1 MYERNAIVLERY
13 FCKKLGYQKTN
24 NLRENFNNY
33 CDLLDKIE
41 QFQVKN
47 EAENKA
53 LTEFNDVSS
62 KLANIQQTQEKL
74 YKRNAKLEYSR
85 NLVFGN
91 IEEDVNELSKCLN
104 KIESDISKTQT
115 AFIETREKFIS
126 TVELYQTKKKELDI
140 AIQNKNEA
148 EEEYNSVLENTRSN
162 FENIDLDIVD
172 YIKGITTDEIRKIK
186 RELIE
191 VITKNGAKEKI
202 PFDTDVVSK
211 ASEFATEISKKEA
224 ECYVIIY
231 DKTKKLLDEIEN
243 NSLKMDRHRK
253 WRRDNTAKLKFFNA
267 EKEYLIQ
274 FLDNE
279 RLPVMHGKKIHRKLM
294 LEACKNLI
302 LDVDQMN
309 NLYELILREEA
320 GRSAKKAYK
329 ELYNKDY
336 FRKIEEGSLQIE
348 DEASKLGLN
357 TAMVINSN
365 YWRVEGIREIYT
377 AFYQIITE
385 IYGKELEEF
394 ETAEEES
401 AKEQVSNIEES
412 VELELPQAKTIES
425 IAEEDD
431 DEIEDEEEN
440 QNIQNAQKIEEAV
453 EEKVKINNIEISNS
467 NLETEEFEEEED
479 DDFSDIESQIAELED
494 DLENEEYD
502 SMEDIPY
509 EDEKLED
516 EFDSEES
523 LFAPIIKAKETGE
536 DLKAALQ
543 AVKEGPSKKKK
554 SNIFKKLIKMN
565 TKGKKV
571 EG

>member
-24 NLRENFNNY
+24 NLKENFSNY
-33 CDLLDKIE
+33 CNLLDKIE
-41 QFQVKN
+41 QFQIKS
-47 EAENKA
+47 EAENKS
-53 LTEFNDVSS
+53 LIEFNDVSN
-62 KLANIQQTQEKL
+62 KLASIQQMQEKL

-85 NLVFGN
+85 NLIFGN

-115 AFIETREKFIS
+115 AFIETRENFIS
-126 TVELYQTKKKELDI
+126 TVELYQTKKKELDV

-148 EEEYNSVLENTRSN
+148 EEEYNSVLENAKAN
-162 FENIDLDIVD
+162 FENIELDIVD

-202 PFDTDVVSK
+202 PFDADIVSK

-394 ETAEEES
+394 ETAEEETS
-401 AKEQVSNIEES
+401 KEQTSNIEET

-431 DEIEDEEEN
+431 ETEEEEEK
-440 QNIQNAQKIEEAV
+440 QNIQNAQIVEETAK
-453 EEKVKINNIEISNS
+453 EKVKINNIEISNT
-467 NLETEEFEEEED
+467 NEDTEEFEEDEED
-479 DDFSDIESQIAELED
+479 EFSDIESQIAELED
-494 DLENEEYD
+494 DFENEEYD
-502 SMEDIPY
+502 SIEDIPY
-509 EDEKLED
+509 EDEKID
-516 EFDSEES
+516 DFDAEES

-554 SNIFKKLIKMN
+554 SNIFKNLIKMN

>member
-24 NLRENFNNY
+24 NLKENFSNY
-33 CDLLDKIE
+33 CNLLDKIE
-41 QFQVKN
+41 QFQIKS
-47 EAENKA
+47 EAENKS
-53 LTEFNDVSS
+53 LTEFNDVSN
-62 KLANIQQTQEKL
+62 KLASIQQMQEKL

-85 NLVFGN
+85 NLIFGN

-115 AFIETREKFIS
+115 AFIETRENFIS
-126 TVELYQTKKKELDI
+126 TVELYQTKKKELDL

-148 EEEYNSVLENTRSN
+148 EEEYNSVLENAKAN
-162 FENIDLDIVD
+162 FENIELDIVD

-202 PFDTDVVSK
+202 PFDADIVSK

-394 ETAEEES
+394 ETAEEETS
-401 AKEQVSNIEES
+401 KEQTSNIEET
-412 VELELPQAKTIES
+412 VELELPQAKTIEN

-431 DEIEDEEEN
+431 ETEEEEEK
-440 QNIQNAQKIEEAV
+440 QNIQNAQIVEETAK
-453 EEKVKINNIEISNS
+453 EKVKINNIEISNT
-467 NLETEEFEEEED
+467 NEDTEEFEEDEED
-479 DDFSDIESQIAELED
+479 EFSDIESQIAELED
-494 DLENEEYD
+494 DFENEEYD
-502 SMEDIPY
+502 SIEDIPY
-509 EDEKLED
+509 EDEKID
-516 EFDSEES
+516 DFDTEES

-554 SNIFKKLIKMN
+554 SNIFKNLIKMN

>member
-24 NLRENFNNY
+24 NLKENFSNY
-33 CDLLDKIE
+33 CNLLDKIE
-41 QFQVKN
+41 QFQIKS
-47 EAENKA
+47 EAENKS
-53 LTEFNDVSS
+53 LTEFNDVSN
-62 KLANIQQTQEKL
+62 KLASIQQIQEKL

-85 NLVFGN
+85 NLIFGN

-115 AFIETREKFIS
+115 AFIETRENFIS
-126 TVELYQTKKKELDI
+126 TVELYQTKKKELDL

-148 EEEYNSVLENTRSN
+148 EEEYNSVLENAKAN
-162 FENIDLDIVD
+162 FENIELDIVD

-202 PFDTDVVSK
+202 PFDADIVSK

-394 ETAEEES
+394 EIAEEETS
-401 AKEQVSNIEES
+401 KEQTSNIEET

-431 DEIEDEEEN
+431 ETEEEEEK
-440 QNIQNAQKIEEAV
+440 QNIQNAQIVEETAK
-453 EEKVKINNIEISNS
+453 EKVKINNIEISNT
-467 NLETEEFEEEED
+467 NEDTEEFEEDEED
-479 DDFSDIESQIAELED
+479 EFSDIESQIAELED
-494 DLENEEYD
+494 DFENEEYD
-502 SMEDIPY
+502 SIEDIPY
-509 EDEKLED
+509 EDEKID
-516 EFDSEES
+516 DFDTEES

-554 SNIFKKLIKMN
+554 SNIFKNLIKMN

>member
-24 NLRENFNNY
+24 NLKENFSNY
-33 CDLLDKIE
+33 CNLLDKIE
-41 QFQVKN
+41 QFQIKS
-47 EAENKA
+47 EAENKS
-53 LTEFNDVSS
+53 LTEFNDVSNR
-62 KLANIQQTQEKL
+62 LASIQQMQEKL

-85 NLVFGN
+85 NLIFGN

-115 AFIETREKFIS
+115 AFIETRENFIS
-126 TVELYQTKKKELDI
+126 TVELYQTKKKELDV

-148 EEEYNSVLENTRSN
+148 EEEYNSVLENAKAN
-162 FENIDLDIVD
+162 FENIELDIVD

-202 PFDTDVVSK
+202 PFDADIVSK

-357 TAMVINSN
+357 IAMVINSN

-394 ETAEEES
+394 ETAEEEK
-401 AKEQVSNIEES
+401 AKEQTSNIEET

-431 DEIEDEEEN
+431 EIEEEEEK
-440 QNIQNAQKIEEAV
+440 QNIQNAQIVEETAK
-453 EEKVKINNIEISNS
+453 EKVKINNIEISNT
-467 NLETEEFEEEED
+467 NEDTEEFEEDEED
-479 DDFSDIESQIAELED
+479 EFADIESQIAELED
-494 DLENEEYD
+494 DFENEEYD
-502 SMEDIPY
+502 SIKDIPY
-509 EDEKLED
+509 EDEKID
-516 EFDSEES
+516 DFDAEES

-554 SNIFKKLIKMN
+554 SNIFKNLIKMN

>member
-24 NLRENFNNY
+24 NLKENFSNY
-33 CDLLDKIE
+33 CNLLDKIE
-41 QFQVKN
+41 QFQIKS
-47 EAENKA
+47 EAENKS
-53 LTEFNDVSS
+53 LTEFNDISN
-62 KLANIQQTQEKL
+62 KLASIQQIQEKL

-85 NLVFGN
+85 NLIFGN

-115 AFIETREKFIS
+115 AFIETRENFIS
-126 TVELYQTKKKELDI
+126 TVELYQTKKKELDL

-148 EEEYNSVLENTRSN
+148 EEEYNSVLENAKAN
-162 FENIDLDIVD
+162 FENIELDIVD

-202 PFDTDVVSK
+202 PFDADIVSK

-394 ETAEEES
+394 ETAEEETS
-401 AKEQVSNIEES
+401 KEQISNIEET

-431 DEIEDEEEN
+431 ETEEEEEK
-440 QNIQNAQKIEEAV
+440 QNIQNAQIVEETAK
-453 EEKVKINNIEISNS
+453 EKVKINNIEISNT
-467 NLETEEFEEEED
+467 NEDTEEFEEDE
-479 DDFSDIESQIAELED
+479 FSDIESQIAELED
-494 DLENEEYD
+494 DFENEEYD
-502 SMEDIPY
+502 SIEDVPY
-509 EDEKLED
+509 EDEKID
-516 EFDSEES
+516 DFDAEES

-554 SNIFKKLIKMN
+554 SNIFKNLIKMN
-565 TKGKKV
+565 SKGKKV

>member
-24 NLRENFNNY
+24 NLKENFSNY
-33 CDLLDKIE
+33 CNLLDKIE
-41 QFQVKN
+41 QFQIKS
-47 EAENKA
+47 EAENKS
-53 LTEFNDVSS
+53 LTEFNDVSNR
-62 KLANIQQTQEKL
+62 LASIQQMQEKL

-85 NLVFGN
+85 NLIFGN

-115 AFIETREKFIS
+115 AFIETRENFIS

-148 EEEYNSVLENTRSN
+148 EEEYNSVLENAKAN
-162 FENIDLDIVD
+162 FENIELDIVD

-202 PFDTDVVSK
+202 PFDADIVSK

-394 ETAEEES
+394 ETAEEET
-401 AKEQVSNIEES
+401 AKEQTSNIEET

-431 DEIEDEEEN
+431 EIEEEEEK
-440 QNIQNAQKIEEAV
+440 QNIQNAQIVEETAK
-453 EEKVKINNIEISNS
+453 EKVKINNIEISNT
-467 NLETEEFEEEED
+467 NEDTEEFEEDEED
-479 DDFSDIESQIAELED
+479 EFSDIESQIAELED
-494 DLENEEYD
+494 DFENEEYD
-502 SMEDIPY
+502 SIEDIPY
-509 EDEKLED
+509 EDEKID
-516 EFDSEES
+516 DFDAEES

-554 SNIFKKLIKMN
+554 SNIFKNLIKMN

>member
-24 NLRENFNNY
+24 NLKENFSNY
-33 CDLLDKIE
+33 CNLLDKIE
-41 QFQVKN
+41 QFQIKS
-47 EAENKA
+47 EAENKS
-53 LTEFNDVSS
+53 LTEFNDVSN
-62 KLANIQQTQEKL
+62 KLASIQQMQEKL

-85 NLVFGN
+85 NLIFGN

-115 AFIETREKFIS
+115 AFIETRENFIS
-126 TVELYQTKKKELDI
+126 TVELYQTKKKELDL

-148 EEEYNSVLENTRSN
+148 EEEYNSVLENAKAN
-162 FENIDLDIVD
+162 FENIELYIVD

-202 PFDTDVVSK
+202 PFDADIVSK

-394 ETAEEES
+394 ETAEEETS
-401 AKEQVSNIEES
+401 KEQTSNIEET
-412 VELELPQAKTIES
+412 VELELPQAKTIEI

-431 DEIEDEEEN
+431 ETEEEEEK
-440 QNIQNAQKIEEAV
+440 QNIQNAQIVEETAK
-453 EEKVKINNIEISNS
+453 EKVKINNIEISNT
-467 NLETEEFEEEED
+467 NEDTEEFEEDEED
-479 DDFSDIESQIAELED
+479 EFSDIESQIAELED
-494 DLENEEYD
+494 DFENEEYD
-502 SMEDIPY
+502 SIEDIPY
-509 EDEKLED
+509 EDEKID
-516 EFDSEES
+516 DFDTEES

-554 SNIFKKLIKMN
+554 SNIFKNLIKMN

-571 EG
+571 EGE

>member
-24 NLRENFNNY
+24 NLKENFSNY
-33 CDLLDKIE
+33 CNLLDKIE
-41 QFQVKN
+41 QFQIKS
-47 EAENKA
+47 EAENKS
-53 LTEFNDVSS
+53 LTEFNDVSN
-62 KLANIQQTQEKL
+62 KLASIQQMQEKL

-85 NLVFGN
+85 NLIFGN

-115 AFIETREKFIS
+115 AFIETRENFIS
-126 TVELYQTKKKELDI
+126 TVELYQTKKKELDL

-148 EEEYNSVLENTRSN
+148 EEEYNSVLENAKAN
-162 FENIDLDIVD
+162 FENIELDIVD

-202 PFDTDVVSK
+202 PFDADIVSK

-357 TAMVINSN
+357 IAMVINSN

-394 ETAEEES
+394 ETAEEETS
-401 AKEQVSNIEES
+401 KEQTSNIEET

-431 DEIEDEEEN
+431 ETEEEEEK
-440 QNIQNAQKIEEAV
+440 QNIQNAQIVEETAK
-453 EEKVKINNIEISNS
+453 EKVKINNIEISNT
-467 NLETEEFEEEED
+467 NEDTEEFKEDEED
-479 DDFSDIESQIAELED
+479 EFSDIESQIAELED
-494 DLENEEYD
+494 DFENEEYD
-502 SMEDIPY
+502 SIEDVPY
-509 EDEKLED
+509 EDEKID
-516 EFDSEES
+516 DFDAEES
-523 LFAPIIKAKETGE
+523 VFAPIIKAKETGE

-543 AVKEGPSKKKK
+543 AVKEGTSKKKK
-554 SNIFKKLIKMN
+554 SNIFKNLIKMN

>member
-24 NLRENFNNY
+24 NLKENFSNY
-33 CDLLDKIE
+33 CNLLDKIE
-41 QFQVKN
+41 QFQIKS
-47 EAENKA
+47 EAENKS
-53 LTEFNDVSS
+53 LTEFNDVSN
-62 KLANIQQTQEKL
+62 KLASIQQMQEKL

-85 NLVFGN
+85 NLIFGN

-115 AFIETREKFIS
+115 AFIETRENFIS
-126 TVELYQTKKKELDI
+126 TVELYQTKKKELDL

-148 EEEYNSVLENTRSN
+148 EEEYNSVLENAKAN
-162 FENIDLDIVD
+162 FENIELDIVD

-202 PFDTDVVSK
+202 PFDADIVSK

-394 ETAEEES
+394 ETAEEEAS
-401 AKEQVSNIEES
+401 KEQTSNIEET
-412 VELELPQAKTIES
+412 VELELPQAKTIEN

-431 DEIEDEEEN
+431 ETEEEEEK
-440 QNIQNAQKIEEAV
+440 QNIQNAQIVEEIAK
-453 EEKVKINNIEISNS
+453 EKVKINNIEISNT
-467 NLETEEFEEEED
+467 NEDTEEFEEDEED
-479 DDFSDIESQIAELED
+479 EFSDIESQIAELED
-494 DLENEEYD
+494 DFENEEYD
-502 SMEDIPY
+502 SIEDVPY
-509 EDEKLED
+509 EDEKID
-516 EFDSEES
+516 DFDAEES

-554 SNIFKKLIKMN
+554 SNIFKNLIKMN

>member
-24 NLRENFNNY
+24 NLKENFSNY
-33 CDLLDKIE
+33 CNLLDKIE
-41 QFQVKN
+41 QFQIKS
-47 EAENKA
+47 EAENKS
-53 LTEFNDVSS
+53 LTEFNDVSN
-62 KLANIQQTQEKL
+62 KLASIQQMQEKL

-85 NLVFGN
+85 NLIFGN
-91 IEEDVNELSKCLN
+91 IEEDVNELCKCLN

-115 AFIETREKFIS
+115 AFIETRENFIS
-126 TVELYQTKKKELDI
+126 TVELYQTKKKELDL

-148 EEEYNSVLENTRSN
+148 EEEYNSVLENAKAN
-162 FENIDLDIVD
+162 FENIELDIVD

-202 PFDTDVVSK
+202 PFDADIVSK

-357 TAMVINSN
+357 IAMVINSN

-394 ETAEEES
+394 ETAEEETS
-401 AKEQVSNIEES
+401 KEQTSNIEET

-431 DEIEDEEEN
+431 ETEEEEEK
-440 QNIQNAQKIEEAV
+440 QNIQNAQIVEETAK
-453 EEKVKINNIEISNS
+453 EKVKINNIEISNT
-467 NLETEEFEEEED
+467 NEDTEEFREDEED
-479 DDFSDIESQIAELED
+479 EFSDIESQIAELED
-494 DLENEEYD
+494 DFENEEYD
-502 SMEDIPY
+502 SIEDVPY
-509 EDEKLED
+509 EDEKID
-516 EFDSEES
+516 DFDAEES

-543 AVKEGPSKKKK
+543 AVKEGTSKKKK
-554 SNIFKKLIKMN
+554 SNIFKNLIKMN

>member
-24 NLRENFNNY
+24 NLKENFSNY
-33 CDLLDKIE
+33 CNLLDKIE
-41 QFQVKN
+41 QFQIKS
-47 EAENKA
+47 EAENKS
-53 LTEFNDVSS
+53 LTEFNDVSN
-62 KLANIQQTQEKL
+62 KLASIQQMQEKL

-85 NLVFGN
+85 NLIFGN

-115 AFIETREKFIS
+115 AFIETRENFIS
-126 TVELYQTKKKELDI
+126 TVELYQTKKKELDL

-148 EEEYNSVLENTRSN
+148 EEEYNSVLENAKAN
-162 FENIDLDIVD
+162 FENIELDIVD

-202 PFDTDVVSK
+202 PFDADIVSK

-394 ETAEEES
+394 ETAEEEAS
-401 AKEQVSNIEES
+401 KEQTSNIEET

-431 DEIEDEEEN
+431 ETEEEEEK
-440 QNIQNAQKIEEAV
+440 QNIQNAQIVEETAK
-453 EEKVKINNIEISNS
+453 EKVKINNIEISNT
-467 NLETEEFEEEED
+467 NEDTEEDEED
-479 DDFSDIESQIAELED
+479 EFSDIESQIAELED
-494 DLENEEYD
+494 DFENEEYD
-502 SMEDIPY
+502 SIEDIPY
-509 EDEKLED
+509 EDEKID
-516 EFDSEES
+516 DFDTEES

-554 SNIFKKLIKMN
+554 SNIFKNLIKMN

>member
-24 NLRENFNNY
+24 NLKENFSNY
-33 CDLLDKIE
+33 CNLLDKIE
-41 QFQVKN
+41 QFQIKS
-47 EAENKA
+47 EAENKS
-53 LTEFNDVSS
+53 LTEFNDVSN
-62 KLANIQQTQEKL
+62 KLASIQQMQEKL

-85 NLVFGN
+85 NLIFGN

-115 AFIETREKFIS
+115 AFIETRENFIS
-126 TVELYQTKKKELDI
+126 TVELYQTKKKELDL

-148 EEEYNSVLENTRSN
+148 EEEYNSVLENAKAN
-162 FENIDLDIVD
+162 FENIELDIVD

-202 PFDTDVVSK
+202 PFDADIVSK

-385 IYGKELEEF
+385 IYEKELEEF
-394 ETAEEES
+394 ETAEEEAS
-401 AKEQVSNIEES
+401 KEQTSNIEET

-431 DEIEDEEEN
+431 ETEEEEEK
-440 QNIQNAQKIEEAV
+440 QNIQNAQIVEETAK
-453 EEKVKINNIEISNS
+453 EKVKINNIEISNT
-467 NLETEEFEEEED
+467 NEATEEFEEDEED
-479 DDFSDIESQIAELED
+479 EFSDIESQIAELED
-494 DLENEEYD
+494 DFENEEYD
-502 SMEDIPY
+502 SIEDIPY
-509 EDEKLED
+509 EDEKID
-516 EFDSEES
+516 DFDTEES

-554 SNIFKKLIKMN
+554 SNIFKNLIKMN

>member
-24 NLRENFNNY
+24 NLKENFSNY
-33 CDLLDKIE
+33 CNLLDKIE
-41 QFQVKN
+41 QFQIKS
-47 EAENKA
+47 EAENKS
-53 LTEFNDVSS
+53 LTEFNDVSN
-62 KLANIQQTQEKL
+62 KLASIQQMQEKL

-85 NLVFGN
+85 NLIFGN

-115 AFIETREKFIS
+115 AFIETRENFIS
-126 TVELYQTKKKELDI
+126 TVELYQTKKKELDL

-148 EEEYNSVLENTRSN
+148 EEEYNSVLENAKAN
-162 FENIDLDIVD
+162 FENIELDIVD

-202 PFDTDVVSK
+202 PFDADIVSK

-357 TAMVINSN
+357 IAMVINSN

-394 ETAEEES
+394 ETAEEETS
-401 AKEQVSNIEES
+401 KEQTSNIEET

-431 DEIEDEEEN
+431 ETEEEEEK
-440 QNIQNAQKIEEAV
+440 QNIQNAQIVEETAK
-453 EEKVKINNIEISNS
+453 EKVKINNIEISNT
-467 NLETEEFEEEED
+467 NEDTEEFREDEED
-479 DDFSDIESQIAELED
+479 EFSDIESQIAELED
-494 DLENEEYD
+494 DFENEEYD
-502 SMEDIPY
+502 SIEDVPY
-509 EDEKLED
+509 EDEKID
-516 EFDSEES
+516 DFDAEES

-543 AVKEGPSKKKK
+543 AVKEGTSKKKK
-554 SNIFKKLIKMN
+554 SNIFKNLIKMN

>member
-24 NLRENFNNY
+24 NLKENFNNY
-33 CDLLDKIE
+33 CNLLDKIE
-41 QFQVKN
+41 QFQIKS
-47 EAENKA
+47 EAENKS
-53 LTEFNDVSS
+53 LTEFNDVSNR
-62 KLANIQQTQEKL
+62 LASIQQMQEKL

-85 NLVFGN
+85 NLIFGN

-115 AFIETREKFIS
+115 AFIETRENFIS

-148 EEEYNSVLENTRSN
+148 EEEYNSVLENAKAN
-162 FENIDLDIVD
+162 FENIELDIVD

-202 PFDTDVVSK
+202 PFDADIVSK

-394 ETAEEES
+394 ETAEEET
-401 AKEQVSNIEES
+401 AKEQTSNIEET

-431 DEIEDEEEN
+431 EIEEEEEK
-440 QNIQNAQKIEEAV
+440 QNIQNAQIVEETAK
-453 EEKVKINNIEISNS
+453 EKVKINNIEISNT
-467 NLETEEFEEEED
+467 NEDTEEFEEDEED
-479 DDFSDIESQIAELED
+479 EFSDIESQIAELED
-494 DLENEEYD
+494 DFENEEYD
-502 SMEDIPY
+502 SIEDIPY
-509 EDEKLED
+509 EDEKID
-516 EFDSEES
+516 DFDAEES

-554 SNIFKKLIKMN
+554 SNIFKNLIKMN

>member
-24 NLRENFNNY
+24 NLKENFSNY
-33 CDLLDKIE
+33 CNLLDKIE
-41 QFQVKN
+41 QFQIKS
-47 EAENKA
+47 EAENKS
-53 LTEFNDVSS
+53 LTEFNDVSN
-62 KLANIQQTQEKL
+62 KLASIQQMQEKL

-85 NLVFGN
+85 NLIFGN

-115 AFIETREKFIS
+115 AFIETRENFIS
-126 TVELYQTKKKELDI
+126 TVELYQTKKKELDL

-148 EEEYNSVLENTRSN
+148 EEEYNSVLENAKAN
-162 FENIDLDIVD
+162 FENIELDIVD

-202 PFDTDVVSK
+202 PFDADIVSK

-394 ETAEEES
+394 ETAEEETS
-401 AKEQVSNIEES
+401 KEQTSNIEET

-431 DEIEDEEEN
+431 ETEEEEEK
-440 QNIQNAQKIEEAV
+440 QNIQNAQIVEETAK
-453 EEKVKINNIEISNS
+453 EKVKINNIEISNT
-467 NLETEEFEEEED
+467 NEDTEEFEEDEED
-479 DDFSDIESQIAELED
+479 EFSDIESQIAELED
-494 DLENEEYD
+494 DFENEEYD
-502 SMEDIPY
+502 SIEDVPY
-509 EDEKLED
+509 EDEKID
-516 EFDSEES
+516 DFDAEES

-554 SNIFKKLIKMN
+554 SNIFKNLIKMN

>member
-24 NLRENFNNY
+24 NLKENFSNY
-33 CDLLDKIE
+33 CNLLDKIE
-41 QFQVKN
+41 QFQIKS
-47 EAENKA
+47 EAENKS
-53 LTEFNDVSS
+53 LTEFNDVSN
-62 KLANIQQTQEKL
+62 KLASIQQIQEKL

-85 NLVFGN
+85 NLIFGN

-115 AFIETREKFIS
+115 AFIETRENFIS
-126 TVELYQTKKKELDI
+126 TVELYQTKKKELDL

-148 EEEYNSVLENTRSN
+148 EEEYNSVLENAKAN
-162 FENIDLDIVD
+162 FENIELDIVD
-172 YIKGITTDEIRKIK
+172 YIKGMTTDEIRKIK

-202 PFDTDVVSK
+202 PFDADIVSK

-394 ETAEEES
+394 ETAEEETS
-401 AKEQVSNIEES
+401 KEQTSNIEET

-431 DEIEDEEEN
+431 ETEEEEEK
-440 QNIQNAQKIEEAV
+440 QNIQNAQIVEETAK
-453 EEKVKINNIEISNS
+453 EKVKINNIEISNT
-467 NLETEEFEEEED
+467 NEDTEEFEKDEED
-479 DDFSDIESQIAELED
+479 EFSDIESQIAELED
-494 DLENEEYD
+494 DFENEEYD
-502 SMEDIPY
+502 SIEDIPY
-509 EDEKLED
+509 EDEKID
-516 EFDSEES
+516 DFDTEES

-554 SNIFKKLIKMN
+554 SNIFKNLIKMN

>member
-24 NLRENFNNY
+24 NLKENFSNY
-33 CDLLDKIE
+33 CNLLDKIE
-41 QFQVKN
+41 QFQIKS
-47 EAENKA
+47 EAENKS
-53 LTEFNDVSS
+53 LTEFNDVSN
-62 KLANIQQTQEKL
+62 KLASIQQMQEKL

-85 NLVFGN
+85 NLIFGN

-115 AFIETREKFIS
+115 AFIETRENFIS
-126 TVELYQTKKKELDI
+126 TVELYQTKKKELDL

-148 EEEYNSVLENTRSN
+148 EEEYNSVLENAKAN
-162 FENIDLDIVD
+162 FENIELDIVD

-202 PFDTDVVSK
+202 PFDADIVSK

-357 TAMVINSN
+357 IAMVINSN

-394 ETAEEES
+394 ETEEEETS
-401 AKEQVSNIEES
+401 KEQTSNIEET

-431 DEIEDEEEN
+431 ETEEEEEK
-440 QNIQNAQKIEEAV
+440 QNIQNAQIVEETAK
-453 EEKVKINNIEISNS
+453 EKVKINNIEISNT
-467 NLETEEFEEEED
+467 NEDTEEFKEDEED
-479 DDFSDIESQIAELED
+479 EFSDIESQIAELED
-494 DLENEEYD
+494 DFENEEYD
-502 SMEDIPY
+502 SIEDVPY
-509 EDEKLED
+509 EDEKID
-516 EFDSEES
+516 DFDAEES

-543 AVKEGPSKKKK
+543 AVKEGTSKKKK
-554 SNIFKKLIKMN
+554 SNIFKNLIKMN

>member
-24 NLRENFNNY
+24 NLKENFSNY
-33 CDLLDKIE
+33 CNLLDKIE
-41 QFQVKN
+41 QFQIKS
-47 EAENKA
+47 EAENKS
-53 LTEFNDVSS
+53 LTEFNDVSN
-62 KLANIQQTQEKL
+62 KLASIQQMQEKL

-85 NLVFGN
+85 NLIFGN

-115 AFIETREKFIS
+115 AFIETRENFIS
-126 TVELYQTKKKELDI
+126 TVELYQTKKKELDL

-148 EEEYNSVLENTRSN
+148 EEEYNSVLENAKAN
-162 FENIDLDIVD
+162 FENIELYIVD

-202 PFDTDVVSK
+202 PFDADIVSK

-394 ETAEEES
+394 ETAEEETS
-401 AKEQVSNIEES
+401 KEQTSNIEET
-412 VELELPQAKTIES
+412 VELELPQAKTIEI

-431 DEIEDEEEN
+431 ETEEEEEK
-440 QNIQNAQKIEEAV
+440 QNIQNAQIVEETAK
-453 EEKVKINNIEISNS
+453 EKVKINNIEISNT
-467 NLETEEFEEEED
+467 NEDTEEFEEDEED
-479 DDFSDIESQIAELED
+479 EFSDIESQIAELED
-494 DLENEEYD
+494 DFENEEYD
-502 SMEDIPY
+502 SIEDIPY
-509 EDEKLED
+509 EDEKID
-516 EFDSEES
+516 DFDTEES

-554 SNIFKKLIKMN
+554 SNIFKNLIKMN

>member
-24 NLRENFNNY
+24 NLRENFENY

-41 QFQVKN
+41 QYQEKN
-47 EAENKA
+47 KAENKA
-53 LTEFNDVSS
+53 LTEFNDVST
-62 KLANIQQTQEKL
+62 KLASIQQNQEKL

-85 NLVFGN
+85 NLIFGN

-126 TVELYQTKKKELDI
+126 TVELYQTKKKELDV
-140 AIQNKNEA
+140 AIQNKDEA
-148 EEEYNSVLENTRSN
+148 EEEYNVSLEKAKAN
-162 FENIDLDIVD
+162 FENIDLEIVN
-172 YIKGITTDEIRKIK
+172 YIRGITTEEIRKIK
-186 RELIE
+186 KELIE

-202 PFDTDVVSK
+202 PFDVDVVSK
-211 ASEFATEISKKEA
+211 SSEFATEISKKEA

-253 WRRDNTAKLKFFNA
+253 WRRDNTAKLKFFTS

-302 LDVDQMN
+302 SDVDQMN

-336 FRKIEEGSLQIE
+336 FRRIEESSLQIE

-394 ETAEEES
+394 EIAEDET
-401 AKEQVSNIEES
+401 AKEQVSNIEEN

-431 DEIEDEEEN
+431 EIEEEEEN
-440 QNIQNAQKIEEAV
+440 QNIQNAQIVEETAK
-453 EEKVKINNIEISNS
+453 EKVKINNIEISNT
-467 NLETEEFEEEED
+467 NEDTEEFDESEED
-479 DDFSDIESQIAELED
+479 EFSDIESQIAELED

-502 SMEDIPY
+502 SIEDIPY
-509 EDEKLED
+509 EDEKIED
-516 EFDSEES
+516 FDSEES

-554 SNIFKKLIKMN
+554 SNIFKNLIKMN

>member
-24 NLRENFNNY
+24 NLKENFSNY
-33 CDLLDKIE
+33 CNLLDKIE
-41 QFQVKN
+41 QFQIKS
-47 EAENKA
+47 EAENKS
-53 LTEFNDVSS
+53 LTEFNDVSN
-62 KLANIQQTQEKL
+62 KLASIQQIQEKL

-85 NLVFGN
+85 NLIFGN

-115 AFIETREKFIS
+115 AFIETRENFIS
-126 TVELYQTKKKELDI
+126 TVELYQTKKKELDL

-148 EEEYNSVLENTRSN
+148 EEEYNSVLENAKAN
-162 FENIDLDIVD
+162 FENIELDIVD

-202 PFDTDVVSK
+202 PFDADIVSK

-394 ETAEEES
+394 ETAEEETS
-401 AKEQVSNIEES
+401 KEQTSNIEET

-431 DEIEDEEEN
+431 ETEEEEEK
-440 QNIQNAQKIEEAV
+440 QNIQNAQIVEETAK
-453 EEKVKINNIEISNS
+453 EKVKINNIEISNT
-467 NLETEEFEEEED
+467 NEDTEEFEEDEED
-479 DDFSDIESQIAELED
+479 EFSDIESQIAELED
-494 DLENEEYD
+494 DFENEEYD
-502 SMEDIPY
+502 SIEDVPY
-509 EDEKLED
+509 EDEKID
-516 EFDSEES
+516 DFDAEES

-554 SNIFKKLIKMN
+554 SNIFKNLIKMN

>member
-24 NLRENFNNY
+24 NLKENFSNY
-33 CDLLDKIE
+33 CNLLDKIE
-41 QFQVKN
+41 QFQIKS
-47 EAENKA
+47 EAENKS
-53 LTEFNDVSS
+53 LTEFNDVSN
-62 KLANIQQTQEKL
+62 KLASIQQIQEKL

-85 NLVFGN
+85 NLIFGN

-115 AFIETREKFIS
+115 AFIETRENFIS
-126 TVELYQTKKKELDI
+126 TVELYQTKKKELDL

-148 EEEYNSVLENTRSN
+148 EEEYNSVLENAKAN
-162 FENIDLDIVD
+162 FENIELDIVD
-172 YIKGITTDEIRKIK
+172 YIKGMTTDEIRKIK

-202 PFDTDVVSK
+202 PFDADIVSK

-394 ETAEEES
+394 ETAEEETS
-401 AKEQVSNIEES
+401 KEQTSNIEET

-431 DEIEDEEEN
+431 ETEEEEEK
-440 QNIQNAQKIEEAV
+440 QNIQNAQIVEETAK
-453 EEKVKINNIEISNS
+453 EKVKINNIEISNT
-467 NLETEEFEEEED
+467 NEDTEEFEEDEED
-479 DDFSDIESQIAELED
+479 EFSDIESQIAELED
-494 DLENEEYD
+494 DFENEEYD
-502 SMEDIPY
+502 SIEDIPY
-509 EDEKLED
+509 EDEKID
-516 EFDSEES
+516 DFDTEES

-554 SNIFKKLIKMN
+554 SNIFKNLIKMN

>member
-24 NLRENFNNY
+24 NLKENFNNY
-33 CDLLDKIE
+33 CNLLDKIE
-41 QFQVKN
+41 QFQIKS
-47 EAENKA
+47 EAENKS
-53 LTEFNDVSS
+53 LTEFNDVSNR
-62 KLANIQQTQEKL
+62 LASIQQMQEKL

-85 NLVFGN
+85 NLIFGN

-115 AFIETREKFIS
+115 AFIETRENFIS

-148 EEEYNSVLENTRSN
+148 EEEYNSVLENAKAN
-162 FENIDLDIVD
+162 FENIELDIVD

-202 PFDTDVVSK
+202 PFDADIVSK

-394 ETAEEES
+394 ETAEEET
-401 AKEQVSNIEES
+401 AKEQTSNIEET

-431 DEIEDEEEN
+431 EIEEEEEK
-440 QNIQNAQKIEEAV
+440 QNIQNAQIVEEIAK
-453 EEKVKINNIEISNS
+453 EKVKINNIEISNT
-467 NLETEEFEEEED
+467 NEDTEEFEEDEED
-479 DDFSDIESQIAELED
+479 EFSDIESQIAELED
-494 DLENEEYD
+494 DFENEEYD
-502 SMEDIPY
+502 SIEDIPY
-509 EDEKLED
+509 EDEKID
-516 EFDSEES
+516 DFDAEES

-554 SNIFKKLIKMN
+554 SNIFKNLIKMN

>member
-24 NLRENFNNY
+24 NLKENFSNY
-33 CDLLDKIE
+33 CNLLDKIE
-41 QFQVKN
+41 QFQIKS
-47 EAENKA
+47 EAENKS
-53 LTEFNDVSS
+53 LTEFNDVSN
-62 KLANIQQTQEKL
+62 KLASIQQIQEKL

-85 NLVFGN
+85 NLIFGN

-115 AFIETREKFIS
+115 AFIETRENFIS
-126 TVELYQTKKKELDI
+126 TVELYQTKKKELDL

-148 EEEYNSVLENTRSN
+148 EEEYNSVLENAKAN
-162 FENIDLDIVD
+162 FENIELDIVD
-172 YIKGITTDEIRKIK
+172 YIKGMTTDEIRKIK

-202 PFDTDVVSK
+202 PFDADIVSK

-394 ETAEEES
+394 ETAEEETS
-401 AKEQVSNIEES
+401 KEQTSNIEET

-431 DEIEDEEEN
+431 ETEEEEEK
-440 QNIQNAQKIEEAV
+440 QNIQNAQIVEETAK
-453 EEKVKINNIEISNS
+453 EKVKINNIEISNT
-467 NLETEEFEEEED
+467 NEDTEEFEEDEED
-479 DDFSDIESQIAELED
+479 EFSDIESQIAELED
-494 DLENEEYD
+494 DFENEEYD
-502 SMEDIPY
+502 SIEDVPY
-509 EDEKLED
+509 EDEKID
-516 EFDSEES
+516 DFDAEES

-554 SNIFKKLIKMN
+554 SNIFKNLIKMN

>member
-1 MYERNAIVLERY
+1 M
-13 FCKKLGYQKTN
+13 GYQKTN
-24 NLRENFNNY
+24 NLKENFNNY
-33 CDLLDKIE
+33 CNLLDKIE
-41 QFQVKN
+41 QFQIKS
-47 EAENKA
+47 EAENKS
-53 LTEFNDVSS
+53 LTEFNDVSNR
-62 KLANIQQTQEKL
+62 LASIQQMQEKL

-85 NLVFGN
+85 NLIFGN

-115 AFIETREKFIS
+115 AFIETRENFIS

-148 EEEYNSVLENTRSN
+148 EEEYNSVLENAKAN
-162 FENIDLDIVD
+162 FENIELDIVD

-202 PFDTDVVSK
+202 PFDADIVSK

-243 NSLKMDRHRK
+243 SSLKMDRHRK

-320 GRSAKKAYK
+320 GRSAKKVYK

-394 ETAEEES
+394 ETAEEET
-401 AKEQVSNIEES
+401 AKEQTSNIEET

-431 DEIEDEEEN
+431 EIEEEEEK
-440 QNIQNAQKIEEAV
+440 QNIQNAQIVEETAK
-453 EEKVKINNIEISNS
+453 EKVKINNIEISNT
-467 NLETEEFEEEED
+467 NEDTEEFEEDEED
-479 DDFSDIESQIAELED
+479 EFSDIESQIAELED
-494 DLENEEYD
+494 DFENEEYD
-502 SMEDIPY
+502 SIEDIPY
-509 EDEKLED
+509 EDEKID
-516 EFDSEES
+516 DFDAEES

-554 SNIFKKLIKMN
+554 SNIFKNLIKMN

>member
-24 NLRENFNNY
+24 NLKENFSNY
-33 CDLLDKIE
+33 CNLLDKIE
-41 QFQVKN
+41 QFQIKS
-47 EAENKA
+47 EAENKS
-53 LTEFNDVSS
+53 LTEFNDVSN
-62 KLANIQQTQEKL
+62 KLASIQQMQEKL

-85 NLVFGN
+85 NLIFGN

-115 AFIETREKFIS
+115 AFIETRENFIS
-126 TVELYQTKKKELDI
+126 TVELYQTKKKELDL

-148 EEEYNSVLENTRSN
+148 EEEYNSVLENAKAN
-162 FENIDLDIVD
+162 FENIELDIVD

-202 PFDTDVVSK
+202 PFDADIVSK

-394 ETAEEES
+394 ETAEEEAS
-401 AKEQVSNIEES
+401 KEQTSNIEET

-431 DEIEDEEEN
+431 ETEEEEEK
-440 QNIQNAQKIEEAV
+440 QNIQNAQIVEETAK
-453 EEKVKINNIEISNS
+453 EKVKINNIEISNT
-467 NLETEEFEEEED
+467 NEDTEEFEEDEED
-479 DDFSDIESQIAELED
+479 EFSDIESQIAELED
-494 DLENEEYD
+494 DFENEEYD
-502 SMEDIPY
+502 SIEDVPY
-509 EDEKLED
+509 EDEKID
-516 EFDSEES
+516 DFDAEES

-554 SNIFKKLIKMN
+554 SNIFKNLIKMN

>member
-24 NLRENFNNY
+24 NLKENFSNY
-33 CDLLDKIE
+33 CNLLDKIE
-41 QFQVKN
+41 QFQIKS
-47 EAENKA
+47 EAENKS
-53 LTEFNDVSS
+53 LTEFNDVSN
-62 KLANIQQTQEKL
+62 KLVSIQQMQEKL

-85 NLVFGN
+85 NLIFGN

-115 AFIETREKFIS
+115 AFIETRENFIS
-126 TVELYQTKKKELDI
+126 TVELYQTKKKELDL

-148 EEEYNSVLENTRSN
+148 EEEYNSVLENAKAN
-162 FENIDLDIVD
+162 FENIELDIVD

-202 PFDTDVVSK
+202 PFDADIVSK

-394 ETAEEES
+394 ETAEEETS
-401 AKEQVSNIEES
+401 KEQISNIEET
-412 VELELPQAKTIES
+412 VELELPQAKTIEN

-431 DEIEDEEEN
+431 ETEEEEEK
-440 QNIQNAQKIEEAV
+440 QNIQNAQIVEEIAK
-453 EEKVKINNIEISNS
+453 EKVKINNIEISNT
-467 NLETEEFEEEED
+467 NEDTEEFEEDEED
-479 DDFSDIESQIAELED
+479 EFSDIESQIAELED
-494 DLENEEYD
+494 DFENEEYD
-502 SMEDIPY
+502 SIEDVPY
-509 EDEKLED
+509 EDEKID
-516 EFDSEES
+516 DFDAEES

-554 SNIFKKLIKMN
+554 SNIFKNLIKMN

>member
-24 NLRENFNNY
+24 NLKENFSNY
-33 CDLLDKIE
+33 CNLLDKIE
-41 QFQVKN
+41 QFQIKS
-47 EAENKA
+47 EAENKS
-53 LTEFNDVSS
+53 LTEFNDVSN
-62 KLANIQQTQEKL
+62 KLASIQQIQEKL

-85 NLVFGN
+85 NLIFGN

-115 AFIETREKFIS
+115 AFIETRENFIS
-126 TVELYQTKKKELDI
+126 TVELYQTKKKELDL

-148 EEEYNSVLENTRSN
+148 EEEYNSVLENAKAN
-162 FENIDLDIVD
+162 FENIELDIVD

-202 PFDTDVVSK
+202 PFDADIVSK

-394 ETAEEES
+394 ETAEEETS
-401 AKEQVSNIEES
+401 KEQTSNIEET

-431 DEIEDEEEN
+431 ETEEEEEK
-440 QNIQNAQKIEEAV
+440 QNIQNAQIVEETAK
-453 EEKVKINNIEISNS
+453 EKVKINNIEISNT
-467 NLETEEFEEEED
+467 NEDTEEFEEDEED
-479 DDFSDIESQIAELED
+479 EFSDIESQIAELED
-494 DLENEEYD
+494 DFENEEYD
-502 SMEDIPY
+502 SIEDIPY
-509 EDEKLED
+509 EDEKID
-516 EFDSEES
+516 DFDTEES

-554 SNIFKKLIKMN
+554 SNIFKNLIKMN

>member
-24 NLRENFNNY
+24 NLKENFSNY
-33 CDLLDKIE
+33 CNLLDKIE
-41 QFQVKN
+41 QFQIKS
-47 EAENKA
+47 EAENKS
-53 LTEFNDVSS
+53 LTEFNDVSN
-62 KLANIQQTQEKL
+62 KLASIQQMQEKL

-85 NLVFGN
+85 NLIFGN

-115 AFIETREKFIS
+115 AFIETRENFIS
-126 TVELYQTKKKELDI
+126 TVELYQTKKKELDL

-148 EEEYNSVLENTRSN
+148 EEEYNSVLENAKAN
-162 FENIDLDIVD
+162 FENIELDIVD

-202 PFDTDVVSK
+202 PFDADIVSK

-224 ECYVIIY
+224 ECYVFIY

-357 TAMVINSN
+357 IAMVINSN

-394 ETAEEES
+394 ETAEEETS
-401 AKEQVSNIEES
+401 KEQTSNIEET

-431 DEIEDEEEN
+431 ETEEEEEK
-440 QNIQNAQKIEEAV
+440 QNIQNAQIVEETAK
-453 EEKVKINNIEISNS
+453 EKVKINNIEISNT
-467 NLETEEFEEEED
+467 NEDTEEFKEDEED
-479 DDFSDIESQIAELED
+479 EFSDIESQIAELED
-494 DLENEEYD
+494 DFENEEYD
-502 SMEDIPY
+502 SIEDVPY
-509 EDEKLED
+509 EDEKID
-516 EFDSEES
+516 DFDAEES

-554 SNIFKKLIKMN
+554 SNIFKNLIKMN

>member
-24 NLRENFNNY
+24 NLKENFSNY
-33 CDLLDKIE
+33 CNLLDKIE
-41 QFQVKN
+41 QFQIKS
-47 EAENKA
+47 EAENKS
-53 LTEFNDVSS
+53 LTEFNDVSN
-62 KLANIQQTQEKL
+62 KLASIQQMQEKL

-85 NLVFGN
+85 NLIFGN

-115 AFIETREKFIS
+115 AFIETRENFIS
-126 TVELYQTKKKELDI
+126 TVELYQTKKKELDL

-148 EEEYNSVLENTRSN
+148 EEDYNSVLENAKAN
-162 FENIDLDIVD
+162 FKNIELDIVD

-202 PFDTDVVSK
+202 PFDADIVSK

-394 ETAEEES
+394 ETAEEEAS
-401 AKEQVSNIEES
+401 KEQTSNIEET

-431 DEIEDEEEN
+431 ETEEEEEK
-440 QNIQNAQKIEEAV
+440 QNIQNAQIVEETAK
-453 EEKVKINNIEISNS
+453 EKVKINNIEISNT
-467 NLETEEFEEEED
+467 NEDTEEFEEDEED
-479 DDFSDIESQIAELED
+479 EFSDIESQIAELED
-494 DLENEEYD
+494 DFENEEYD
-502 SMEDIPY
+502 SIEDIPY
-509 EDEKLED
+509 EDEKID
-516 EFDSEES
+516 DFDTEES

-554 SNIFKKLIKMN
+554 SNIFKNLIKMN